1 MPSILLYTLHFTLFI
16 SGKARNEIFRRE
28 MRMAEIVRAQVT
40 WELCARS
47 GYVVHS
53 CGHQRCRGC
62 KRFRNFGTVCALQ
75 ELHLTMCWRRIRQM
89 GRAIPCALPS
99 AFEDRHTIAIATLD
113 VLSSARARAGTVVV
127 RVLSRCVV
135 VVFCSPF
142 PSALGDRG
150 PNAWGFGAVW

>member
-1 MPSILLYTLHFTLFI
+1 
-16 SGKARNEIFRRE
+16 
-28 MRMAEIVRAQVT
+28 MAEIVRAQVT

-53 CGHQRCRGC
+53 CGHQRCRGFR
-62 KRFRNFGTVCALQ
+62 RFRNFGTVCALQ
-75 ELHLTMCWRRIRQM
+75 ELHLCWRRMRQM
-89 GRAIPCALPS
+89 GCAIPCALPS

-113 VLSSARARAGTVVV
+113 VLLSARVRAGTVVV

-142 PSALGDRG
+142 PPALGDRG